1 MGGRPGQ
8 VTTKVFAG
16 FAPTKARMALALA
29 RLRGD
34 AGRTDQARTF
44 ALFGLEHIG
53 IAGYRRR
60 DLELLAERIGSE
72 QETGRLAA
80 SADGGR
86 PFHGNRLA

>member
-1 MGGRPGQ
+1 MGVRPGR

-53 IAGYRRR
+53 IAGYRRP

-72 QETGRLAA
+72 
-80 SADGGR
+80 
-86 PFHGNRLA
+86 